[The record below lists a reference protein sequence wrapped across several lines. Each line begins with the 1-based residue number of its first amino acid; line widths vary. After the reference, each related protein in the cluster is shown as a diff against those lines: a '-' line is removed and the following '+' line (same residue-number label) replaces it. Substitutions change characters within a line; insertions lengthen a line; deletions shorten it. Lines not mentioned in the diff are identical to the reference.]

1 MEHFRKTVR
10 QKFMITSSDKLQTCF
25 QAAQDQRS
33 KFIIVMPEKA
43 TSMESFEATL
53 EDFDERN
60 LYLEISTL
68 ENYSS
73 SWEGLE
79 IICYFRLT
87 QKKGPQKEMFFNFG
101 SRIVR
106 LAKREKMVQ
115 MVLER
120 PHKLDIGQRR
130 SSMRIEMDI
139 NHMMNFC
146 IWEEH
151 RFIRP
156 KTKDRKTGLYS
167 PRINLDYIQEGSFT
181 VVDLSAGGMKVR
193 VSSKLIKELELDW
206 NRGLAL
212 VIWMNLDDPEK
223 SKTQDF
229 WIKGRIKYRAEDFF
243 SRDVD
248 MGVEFTHYGQISQ
261 DRKMKWLAV
270 RDHNIEPLG
279 NWTYRRYMENYRKG
293 VATS

>member
-1 MEHFRKTVR
+1 
-10 QKFMITSSDKLQTCF
+10 MITSPDKLQACF

-33 KFIIVMPEKA
+33 KLIIVMPQEA
-43 TSMESFEATL
+43 TSMDSLEASL
-53 EDFDERN
+53 EDFDEN
-60 LYLEISTL
+60 HLYLEISTL
-68 ENYSS
+68 ENYSN
-73 SWEGLE
+73 SWHDLE

-101 SRIVR
+101 ARIVE
-106 LAKREKMVQ
+106 LAKKEKIVKMVLQ
-115 MVLER
+115 R
-120 PHKLDIGQRR
+120 PQKLDIGQRR
-130 SSMRIEMDI
+130 SSMRIEMDQ
-139 NHMMNFC
+139 NLMVNFC

-156 KTKDRKTGLYS
+156 RTKDRKTGLYS
-167 PRINLDYIQEGSFT
+167 PRINLDYIQEGSFS

-193 VSSKLIKELELDW
+193 ATSRLIKELELDW
-206 NRGLAL
+206 NRGLVL

-223 SKTQDF
+223 AKSQDF
-229 WIKGRIKYRAEDFF
+229 WIKGRIRYSMEDFF
-243 SRDVD
+243 SKDVD
-248 MGVEFTHYGQISQ
+248 MGVEFTHYGQISP
-261 DRKMKWLAV
+261 DKKMKWQAV

>member
-1 MEHFRKTVR
+1 
-10 QKFMITSSDKLQTCF
+10 MITSPDKLQACF

-33 KFIIVMPEKA
+33 KLIIVMPQEA
-43 TSMESFEATL
+43 TSMDSLEASL
-53 EDFDERN
+53 EDFDEN
-60 LYLEISTL
+60 HLYLEISTL
-68 ENYSS
+68 ENYSN
-73 SWEGLE
+73 SWHDLE

-101 SRIVR
+101 ARIVE
-106 LAKREKMVQ
+106 LAKKEKIVKMVLQ
-115 MVLER
+115 R
-120 PHKLDIGQRR
+120 PQKLDIGQRR
-130 SSMRIEMDI
+130 SSMRIEMDQ
-139 NHMMNFC
+139 NLMVNFC

-156 KTKDRKTGLYS
+156 RTKDRKTGLYS
-167 PRINLDYIQEGSFT
+167 PRINLDYIQEGSFS

-193 VSSKLIKELELDW
+193 ATSRLIKELELDW
-206 NRGLAL
+206 NRGLVL

-223 SKTQDF
+223 AKTQDF
-229 WIKGRIKYRAEDFF
+229 WIKGRIRYRTEDFF
-243 SRDVD
+243 SKDVD
-248 MGVEFTHYGQISQ
+248 MGVEFTHYGQISP
-261 DRKMKWLAV
+261 DKKMKWQAV